1 MLQKGRRM
9 SDTLLGE
16 LEARLD
22 ELELALAEARPMP
35 LSASVLVS
43 RDELT
48 RLVAEIR
55 ELLPNELRQARWV
68 LRERD
73 SVLAEAEQTA
83 QRLVADAEQECLRL
97 TGETEVV
104 RAAER
109 EAKRVTRE
117 AKEQSRSMRM
127 EAEDYIDAQ
136 LARFELVLQ
145 KTLKTVEAG
154 RDRLRSENEMDE
166 QSNGAAALFDHEQT

>member
-1 MLQKGRRM
+1 MTE
-9 SDTLLGE
+9 SLLGE

-43 RDELT
+43 REDLT

-68 LRERD
+68 LRQRD

-83 QRLVADAEQECLRL
+83 QRMIADAEQECLRL

-117 AKEQSRSMRM
+117 AREQSHSMRL

-154 RDRLRSENEMDE
+154 RERLRSDSEMGD
-166 QSNGAAALFDHEQT
+166 QDGDGATALFDHERA

>member
-1 MLQKGRRM
+1 M
-9 SDTLLGE
+9 SDSMLGE

-48 RLVAEIR
+48 QLVAEIR

-68 LRERD
+68 LREREN
-73 SVLAEAEQTA
+73 VLNEAEQTA
-83 QRLVADAEQECLRL
+83 QRVIADAEQERLRL
-97 TGETEVV
+97 TGETEVL

-117 AKEQSRSMRM
+117 GQEQARAMRL
-127 EAEDYIDAQ
+127 EAEDYIDAR

-145 KTLKTVEAG
+145 KTLKTVAAG
-154 RDRLRSENEMDE
+154 RERLRSDAEAMTA
-166 QSNGAAALFDHEQT
+166 NGSTALFDHEQG

>member
-1 MLQKGRRM
+1 MN
-9 SDTLLGE
+9 DTVLGE

-43 RDELT
+43 RDELI
-48 RLVAEIR
+48 RLVNEIR

-68 LRERD
+68 LRERE
-73 SVLAEAEQTA
+73 SVLSDAEQTA
-83 QRLVADAEQECLRL
+83 QRMIADAEQECLRL

-104 RAAER
+104 RTAEL

-117 AKEQSRSMRM
+117 AREQSRTMRM
-127 EAEDYIDAQ
+127 EAEDYIDGQ
-136 LARFELVLQ
+136 LARFELVLH
-145 KTLKTVEAG
+145 KTIKTVAAG
-154 RDRLRSENEMDE
+154 RDRLRSDSEIDDV
-166 QSNGAAALFDHEQT
+166 QVNGAGALFDHERG

>member
-1 MLQKGRRM
+1 M
-9 SDTLLGE
+9 SDSMLGE

-48 RLVAEIR
+48 QLVAEIR

-68 LRERD
+68 LREREN
-73 SVLAEAEQTA
+73 VLNEAEQTA
-83 QRLVADAEQECLRL
+83 QRVIADAEQERLRL
-97 TGETEVV
+97 TGETEVL

-117 AKEQSRSMRM
+117 AQEQARAMRL
-127 EAEDYIDAQ
+127 EAEDYIDAR

-145 KTLKTVEAG
+145 KTLKTVAAG
-154 RDRLRSENEMDE
+154 RERLRSDAEAMTA
-166 QSNGAAALFDHEQT
+166 NGSTALFDHEQG

>member
-1 MLQKGRRM
+1 M
-9 SDTLLGE
+9 SDTRLGE

-22 ELELALAEARPMP
+22 ELEVALADARPMP

-43 RDELT
+43 REELT

-55 ELLPNELRQARWV
+55 ELLPNELRQARWL
-68 LRERD
+68 LRERET
-73 SVLAEAEQTA
+73 VLNEAQQTA

-117 AKEQSRSMRM
+117 AKEQARSMRL
-127 EAEDYIDAQ
+127 EVEDYIDAQ

-145 KTLKTVEAG
+145 KTLKTVAAG
-154 RDRLRSENEMDE
+154 RDRLRSDADTGELDME
-166 QSNGAAALFDHEQT
+166 GASALFDHEQA

>member
-1 MLQKGRRM
+1 V
-9 SDTLLGE
+9 SESLLGE
-16 LEARLD
+16 VEARLD

-43 RDELT
+43 RETLT
-48 RLVAEIR
+48 QLVAEIR
-55 ELLPNELRQARWV
+55 ELLPTELRQARWV
-68 LRERD
+68 LREREK
-73 SVLAEAEQTA
+73 VLNEAEQTA
-83 QRLVADAEQECLRL
+83 QRLIADAEQECLRL

-109 EAKRVTRE
+109 EAKRVKRE
-117 AKEQSRSMRM
+117 AQDQSRAMRL

-154 RDRLRSENEMDE
+154 RDRLRNDIDTAEM
-166 QSNGAAALFDHEQT
+166 SANGASALFDHEQG

>member
-1 MLQKGRRM
+1 M
-9 SDTLLGE
+9 SESLLGE
-16 LEARLD
+16 VEARLD
-22 ELELALAEARPMP
+22 DLELALAEARPMP

-43 RDELT
+43 REALT
-48 RLVAEIR
+48 QLVADVR
-55 ELLPNELRQARWV
+55 ERLPNELRQARWV
-68 LRERD
+68 LREREK
-73 SVLAEAEQTA
+73 VLNEAEQTA
-83 QRLVADAEQECLRL
+83 QRLIADAEQECLRL

>member
-1 MLQKGRRM
+1 MNE
-9 SDTLLGE
+9 SVLGE

-43 RDELT
+43 REGLT
-48 RLVAEIR
+48 QLVSEIR
-55 ELLPNELRQARWV
+55 ELLPTELRQARWV
-68 LRERD
+68 LREREA
-73 SVLAEAEQTA
+73 LLNEAEQTA
-83 QRLVADAEQECLRL
+83 QRMIADAEQECLRL
-97 TGETEVV
+97 AGETEVV

-109 EAKRVTRE
+109 EAKRVTRD
-117 AKEQSRSMRM
+117 AQEQSRAMRL

-154 RDRLRSENEMDE
+154 RDRLRTDIDTAEMN
-166 QSNGAAALFDHEQT
+166 SNGSTALFDHEQG

>member
-1 MLQKGRRM
+1 V
-9 SDTLLGE
+9 SESLLGE
-16 LEARLD
+16 VEARLD

-43 RDELT
+43 RETLT
-48 RLVAEIR
+48 QLVAEIR
-55 ELLPNELRQARWV
+55 ELLPTELRQARWV
-68 LRERD
+68 LREREK
-73 SVLAEAEQTA
+73 VLNEAEQTA
-83 QRLVADAEQECLRL
+83 QRLIADAEQECLRL

-109 EAKRVTRE
+109 EAKRVKRE
-117 AKEQSRSMRM
+117 AQDQSRAMRL

-154 RDRLRSENEMDE
+154 RDRLRSDIDAAE
-166 QSNGAAALFDHEQT
+166 QNTNGATALFDHEQG

>member
-1 MLQKGRRM
+1 
-9 SDTLLGE
+9 
-16 LEARLD
+16 
-22 ELELALAEARPMP
+22 MP

-43 RDELT
+43 RETLT
-48 RLVAEIR
+48 QLVAEIR
-55 ELLPNELRQARWV
+55 ELLPTELRQARWV
-68 LRERD
+68 LREREK
-73 SVLAEAEQTA
+73 VLNEAEQTA
-83 QRLVADAEQECLRL
+83 QRLIADAEQECLRL

-109 EAKRVTRE
+109 EAKRVSRE
-117 AKEQSRSMRM
+117 AQDQSRTMRL

-154 RDRLRSENEMDE
+154 RDRLRSDIDAAELNA
-166 QSNGAAALFDHEQT
+166 NGATALFDHEQG

>member
-1 MLQKGRRM
+1 V
-9 SDTLLGE
+9 SESLLGE
-16 LEARLD
+16 VEARLD

-43 RDELT
+43 RETLT
-48 RLVAEIR
+48 QLVAEIR
-55 ELLPNELRQARWV
+55 ELLPTELRQARWV
-68 LRERD
+68 LREREK
-73 SVLAEAEQTA
+73 VLNEAEQTA
-83 QRLVADAEQECLRL
+83 QRLIADAEQECLRL

-109 EAKRVTRE
+109 EAKRVSRE
-117 AKEQSRSMRM
+117 AQDQSRTMRL

-154 RDRLRSENEMDE
+154 RDRLRSDIDAAELNT
-166 QSNGAAALFDHEQT
+166 NGATALFDHEQG

>member
-1 MLQKGRRM
+1 M
-9 SDTLLGE
+9 TENLLGE

-43 RDELT
+43 REALT
-48 RLVAEIR
+48 ELVAEIR
-55 ELLPNELRQARWV
+55 ELLPKELRQARWV
-68 LRERD
+68 LRERESLLSD
-73 SVLAEAEQTA
+73 AEQTV
-83 QRLVADAEQECLRL
+83 QRMIADAEQECLRL

-117 AKEQSRSMRM
+117 AKDQSHAMRL

-145 KTLKTVEAG
+145 KTLKTVAAG
-154 RDRLRSENEMDE
+154 RDRLRSDIDTGELSD
-166 QSNGAAALFDHEQT
+166 NGTTALFDHERG

>member
-1 MLQKGRRM
+1 MNE
-9 SDTLLGE
+9 SLLGE

-43 RDELT
+43 REALT
-48 RLVAEIR
+48 QLVSEIR

-68 LRERD
+68 LRERESLLND
-73 SVLAEAEQTA
+73 AEQTA
-83 QRLVADAEQECLRL
+83 QRMIADAEQECLRL

-109 EAKRVTRE
+109 EAKRVTRD
-117 AKEQSRSMRM
+117 AQEQSRAMRL

-154 RDRLRSENEMDE
+154 RDRLRTDIDTAEMN
-166 QSNGAAALFDHEQT
+166 SNGSTALFDHEQG

>member
-1 MLQKGRRM
+1 M
-9 SDTLLGE
+9 SDNLLGE

-22 ELELALAEARPMP
+22 ELELTLAEARPMP

-43 RDELT
+43 REELT

-68 LRERD
+68 LRERET
-73 SVLAEAEQTA
+73 VLSDAERTA
-83 QRLVADAEQECLRL
+83 QRMVADAEQECLRL

-117 AKEQSRSMRM
+117 AEDQSRTMRL

-145 KTLKTVEAG
+145 KTLKTVAAG
-154 RDRLRSENEMDE
+154 RERLRSDA
-166 QSNGAAALFDHEQT
+166 QADDLASNGATALFDHEQA

>member
-1 MLQKGRRM
+1 V
-9 SDTLLGE
+9 SESLLGE
-16 LEARLD
+16 VEARLD

-43 RDELT
+43 RETLT
-48 RLVAEIR
+48 QLVAEIR
-55 ELLPNELRQARWV
+55 ELLPTELRQARWV
-68 LRERD
+68 LREREK
-73 SVLAEAEQTA
+73 VLNEAEQTA
-83 QRLVADAEQECLRL
+83 QRLIADAEQECLRL

-109 EAKRVTRE
+109 EAKRVSRE
-117 AKEQSRSMRM
+117 AQDQSRTMRL

-154 RDRLRSENEMDE
+154 RDRLRSDIDAAE
-166 QSNGAAALFDHEQT
+166 QNTNGATALFDHEQG

>member
-1 MLQKGRRM
+1 V
-9 SDTLLGE
+9 SESLLGE
-16 LEARLD
+16 VEARLD

-43 RDELT
+43 RETLT
-48 RLVAEIR
+48 QLVAEIR
-55 ELLPNELRQARWV
+55 ELLPTELRQARWV
-68 LRERD
+68 LREREK
-73 SVLAEAEQTA
+73 VLNEAEQTA
-83 QRLVADAEQECLRL
+83 QRLIADAEQECLRL

-109 EAKRVTRE
+109 EAKRVKRE
-117 AKEQSRSMRM
+117 AQDQSRAMRL

-136 LARFELVLQ
+136 LARFEFVLQ

-154 RDRLRSENEMDE
+154 RDRLRSDIDAAE
-166 QSNGAAALFDHEQT
+166 QNTNGATALFDHEQG

>member
-1 MLQKGRRM
+1 MN
-9 SDTLLGE
+9 DTVLGE

-43 RDELT
+43 RDELI
-48 RLVAEIR
+48 RLVNEIR

-68 LRERD
+68 LRERE
-73 SVLAEAEQTA
+73 SVLSDAEQTA
-83 QRLVADAEQECLRL
+83 QRMIADAEQECLRL

-104 RAAER
+104 RTAEL

-117 AKEQSRSMRM
+117 ASEQSRTMRM
-127 EAEDYIDAQ
+127 EAEDYIDGQ
-136 LARFELVLQ
+136 LARFELVLH
-145 KTLKTVEAG
+145 KTLKTVAAG
-154 RDRLRSENEMDE
+154 RDRLRSDSEIDDV
-166 QSNGAAALFDHEQT
+166 QVNGAGALFDHERG

>member
-1 MLQKGRRM
+1 VSENLQ
-9 SDTLLGE
+9 GE

-43 RDELT
+43 REALT
-48 RLVAEIR
+48 ELVAEIR
-55 ELLPNELRQARWV
+55 ELLPKELRQARWV
-68 LRERD
+68 LREREKLLSD
-73 SVLAEAEQTA
+73 AEQTV
-83 QRLVADAEQECLRL
+83 QRMIADAEQECLRL
-97 TGETEVV
+97 AGETEVV

-117 AKEQSRSMRM
+117 AKDQSHNMRL

-145 KTLKTVEAG
+145 KTLKTVAAG
-154 RDRLRSENEMDE
+154 RDRLRGDIDTGDLSED
-166 QSNGAAALFDHEQT
+166 SASALFDHEQG